1 MAMSPGKNFEIQWAK
16 SAPDYALVHR
26 LSDSA
31 QSFGRSDNLRF
42 SLKNPFDFFVWDS
55 KRHRPY
61 AFELKTV
68 AGKSISFERTEDDK
82 GEIHCHQI
90 KGLNAWNKYDG
101 MTCGFIIEFREMELT
116 IFIEIEEFN
125 RLMAC
130 VGKKSF
136 NLKDLDDYDIQYFT
150 VPQRKLKS
158 NYRYDMD
165 ALLGV
170 LGERPVA

>member
-1 MAMSPGKNFEIQWAK
+1 MNPMASTGKNFEIQWAK

-31 QSFGRSDNLRF
+31 QSFGRSNNVRF

-55 KRHRPY
+55 KHHKPY

-68 AGKSISFERTEDDK
+68 AGKSISFEREKEDK
-82 GEIHCHQI
+82 GEIHYHQI
-90 KGLNAWNKYDG
+90 QGLNTWNKYDG

-116 IFIEIEEFN
+116 IFIDIESFN
-125 RLMAC
+125 KLMES

-136 NLKDLDDYDIQYFT
+136 NIKDLDDYDIPYR
-150 VPQRKLKS
+150 VIPQRKIKV

-165 ALLGV
+165 SLLSE
-170 LGERPVA
+170 LEK

>member
-1 MAMSPGKNFEIQWAK
+1 MASTGKNFEIQWAK

-31 QSFGRSDNLRF
+31 QSFGRSNNVRF

-55 KRHRPY
+55 KHHKPY

-68 AGKSISFERTEDDK
+68 AGKSISFEREKEDK
-82 GEIHCHQI
+82 GEIHYHQI
-90 KGLNAWNKYDG
+90 QGLNIWNKYDG

-116 IFIEIEEFN
+116 IFIDIESFN
-125 RLMAC
+125 KLMES

-136 NLKDLDDYDIQYFT
+136 NIKDLDDYDIPYRVIT
-150 VPQRKLKS
+150 QRKIKV

-165 ALLGV
+165 SFLS
-170 LGERPVA
+170 EIEK

>member
-1 MAMSPGKNFEIQWAK
+1 MASTGKNFEIQWAK

-31 QSFGRSDNLRF
+31 QSFGRSNNVRF

-55 KRHRPY
+55 KHHKPY

-68 AGKSISFERTEDDK
+68 AGKSISFEREKEDK
-82 GEIHCHQI
+82 GEIHYHQI
-90 KGLNAWNKYDG
+90 QGLNTWNKYDG

-116 IFIEIEEFN
+116 IFIDIESFN
-125 RLMAC
+125 KLMES

-136 NLKDLDDYDIQYFT
+136 NIKDLDDYDIPYR
-150 VPQRKLKS
+150 VIPQRKIKV

-165 ALLGV
+165 SLLSE
-170 LGERPVA
+170 LEK

>member
-1 MAMSPGKNFEIQWAK
+1 MNTMASTGKNFEIQWAK

-31 QSFGRSDNLRF
+31 QSFGRSNNVRF

-55 KRHRPY
+55 KHHKPY

-68 AGKSISFERTEDDK
+68 AGKSISFEREKEDK
-82 GEIHCHQI
+82 GEIHYHQI
-90 KGLNAWNKYDG
+90 QGLNTWNKYAG

-116 IFIEIEEFN
+116 IFIDIESFN
-125 RLMAC
+125 KLMES

-136 NLKDLDDYDIQYFT
+136 NIKDLDDYDIPYR
-150 VPQRKLKS
+150 VIPQRKIKV

-165 ALLGV
+165 SFLS
-170 LGERPVA
+170 EIEK

>member
-1 MAMSPGKNFEIQWAK
+1 MNPMASTGKNFEIQWAK

-31 QSFGRSDNLRF
+31 QSFGRSNNVRF

-55 KRHRPY
+55 KHHKPY

-68 AGKSISFERTEDDK
+68 AGKSISFEREKEDK
-82 GEIHCHQI
+82 GEIHYHQI
-90 KGLNAWNKYDG
+90 QGLNTWNKYAG

-116 IFIEIEEFN
+116 IFIDIESFN
-125 RLMAC
+125 KLMES

-136 NLKDLDDYDIQYFT
+136 NIKDLDDYDIPYR
-150 VPQRKLKS
+150 VIPQRKIKV

-165 ALLGV
+165 SFLS
-170 LGERPVA
+170 EIEK

>member
-1 MAMSPGKNFEIQWAK
+1 MAISTGQNFEIQWAK

-55 KRHRPY
+55 KRKKPY

-68 AGKSISFERTEDDK
+68 AGKSISFERTKEDN
-82 GEIHCHQI
+82 GEIHYHQI
-90 KGLNAWNKYDG
+90 QGLNTWNKYDG
-101 MTCGFIIEFREMELT
+101 ITCGLIIEFREMELT
-116 IFIEIEEFN
+116 IFIDIEDFN
-125 RLMAC
+125 RLMDS

-136 NLKDLDDYDIQYFT
+136 NIKDLDDYDIHYF
-150 VPQRKLKS
+150 VIPQRKLKV

-165 ALLGV
+165 KFLS
-170 LGERPVA
+170 EMKN